1 MDFAP
6 YQDQSPE
13 TSRALS
19 PPPAEGR
26 RSFSPANGRRSFS
39 PALGSPTKAT
49 SPLANPWGA
58 AASSPTSAFG
68 NDGAA
73 TANGGNG
80 IGGNAAGG
88 LGGNRGGNAGDVEG
102 GRIGRLNE
110 FETSLP
116 IRLDY
121 EACLAYLLL
130 PPAGGVLLL
139 MFERKSDYVR

>member
-13 TSRALS
+13 THRALS
-19 PPPAEGR
+19 PPPLESR
-26 RSFSPANGRRSFS
+26 RSFSPRNSVDAR
-39 PALGSPTKAT
+39 PAPIHT
-49 SPLANPWGA
+49 PPPNPWESSAGA
-58 AASSPTSAFG
+58 RGSG
-68 NDGAA
+68 NETVADIESGRDG
-73 TANGGNG
+73 
-80 IGGNAAGG
+80 
-88 LGGNRGGNAGDVEG
+88 
-102 GRIGRLNE
+102 LNE

-139 MFERKSDYVR
+139 VLEQKSDYVR